1 TATST
6 TCWPA
11 STTSPASTSGTGPT
25 RASSAGSKATALSW
39 WRMTTSRPG
48 WAGRASAP
56 TPSGGWPADDAACLR
71 HRLCQR
77 RRQGRARHQPVP
89 GVPLWRS
96 APGRDAALCRVAG
109 GGRRPRELPRSGAG
123 PRRIHHPGR
132 RVRRHRHG
140 GTHRRQGPAG
150 CLRAGGPCDPVGR
163 RIPRRRNGPLPL
175 QLRRGMDGGAMKD
188 GVEYSLTGVDEITKK
203 LKALSVDM
211 RLKGG
216 RAALRKAG
224 NVVLAQARA
233 NAASVNDPKT
243 PEEIAKNLVM
253 RWSPRAFKRTGDLM
267 FRVGILGGARR
278 PVDAKAARKTER
290 RRKRLGQ

>member
-1 TATST
+1 
-6 TCWPA
+6 
-11 STTSPASTSGTGPT
+11 
-25 RASSAGSKATALSW
+25 
-39 WRMTTSRPG
+39 
-48 WAGRASAP
+48 
-56 TPSGGWPADDAACLR
+56 
-71 HRLCQR
+71 
-77 RRQGRARHQPVP
+77 
-89 GVPLWRS
+89 
-96 APGRDAALCRVAG
+96 
-109 GGRRPRELPRSGAG
+109 
-123 PRRIHHPGR
+123 
-132 RVRRHRHG
+132 
-140 GTHRRQGPAG
+140 
-150 CLRAGGPCDPVGR
+150 
-163 RIPRRRNGPLPL
+163 
-175 QLRRGMDGGAMKD
+175 MDGGAMKD

-278 PVDAKAARKTER
+278 PVDDKAARKTER
-290 RRKRLGQ
+290 RRKRLGQASLEALGEIKGAGAGNPGGDTYYWRFLEFGTEKNPPQPFMRPVMAQVGTAPVDVFVKEYSKALDRAIKRQQKAASPPR